1 MKEVV
6 VEATKSRIEITLDTT
21 LPWTEKYLD
30 QSSDEFMSL
39 ESLVFSL
46 IDAAFGDG
54 NTPEYTFV
62 PKSGTN
68 GVTINLTLT
77 VTAAE
82 NQSVPETSSA
92 VPETIQTETSART
105 ASRFLSQRNLNL
117 NLDTVLDNLATA
129 VEESEV
135 FEAIG

>member
-1 MKEVV
+1 M
-6 VEATKSRIEITLDTT
+6 
-21 LPWTEKYLD
+21 
-30 QSSDEFMSL
+30 
-39 ESLVFSL
+39 
-46 IDAAFGDG
+46 
-54 NTPEYTFV
+54 
-62 PKSGTN
+62 
-68 GVTINLTLT
+68 TINLTLT